1 METRRWTNP
10 SQPQTLYLAVVLFY
24 INAVM
29 SLIFG
34 NYVTVLFGFIGLIAF
49 VVGSVA
55 AGLGIA
61 NEKKWGYILGVC
73 VAGFQLVPF
82 LVAIAVD
89 GVGTVFDLGFL
100 IAVIFPIVLFAL
112 LIHPMSRD
120 YQRIWFR

>member
-34 NYVTVLFGFIGLIAF
+34 NYVEILFGFLGVLAF

-61 NEKKWGYILGVC
+61 NEKRWGYFLGI
-73 VAGFQLVPF
+73 ATAAFQLLPF
-82 LVAIAVD
+82 LWLIATD
-89 GVGTVFDLGFL
+89 GVGVVFNLRYL
-100 IAVIFPIVLFAL
+100 IAVIFPVVLFAL
-112 LIHPMSRD
+112 LVHPMSRD

>member
-34 NYVTVLFGFIGLIAF
+34 NYVTVLFGFVGLIAF

-61 NEKKWGYILGVC
+61 NEKKWGYILGVT
-73 VAGFQLVPF
+73 VAAFQLVPF
-82 LVAIAVD
+82 LFAIAVD
-89 GVGTVFDLGFL
+89 GVSTVFDLGFL
-100 IAVIFPIVLFAL
+100 IAVVFPIVLFAL